1 MTGTL
6 PVLIGGKKKKKKVDI
21 GFVAAELIHT
31 A

>member
-6 PVLIGGKKKKKKVDI
+6 PVLIGGKKKKKVDI